1 MMKRILI
8 PFTFT
13 LLAGPAAASPE
24 LAEIWGA
31 KAATLSAQ
39 SADLLIAAQHGRL
52 PALDE
57 DYVIELERFALNATR
72 LGSWN
77 DVSGGPAA
85 LGCTFRSL
93 GAEAESQLEALE
105 AAHTAHSSE
114 TALLHLMTLF
124 DDAQDLSSAAAWA
137 ARHRSTGPEAAS
149 VTNGP
154 AACPGAPDRIAA
166 R

>member
-1 MMKRILI
+1 MMKRVLL
-8 PFTFT
+8 PLTLT

-24 LAEIWGA
+24 LAELWGA

-39 SADLLIAAQHGRL
+39 SADLLNAAQHGRM

-72 LGSWN
+72 LGSWS
-77 DVSGGPAA
+77 DASGSPAA

-105 AAHTAHSSE
+105 AAHTVRSSE
-114 TALLHLMTLF
+114 IALAQLMTLF
-124 DDAQDLSSAAAWA
+124 DDARDLSSAAAWA
-137 ARHRSTGPEAAS
+137 ARHRSTQPEAAS
-149 VTNGP
+149 AANGP
-154 AACPGAPDRIAA
+154 DACPGTPSRIAA

>member
-1 MMKRILI
+1 MMKRVLI
-8 PFTFT
+8 PFTFA

-24 LAEIWGA
+24 LAELWGA

-39 SADLLIAAQHGRL
+39 SADLLDAARHGRM

-72 LGSWN
+72 LGMWS
-77 DVSGGPAA
+77 DASGGPAA

-93 GAEAESQLEALE
+93 GAEAESELDALE
-105 AAHTAHSSE
+105 AADTARSTE
-114 TALLHLMTLF
+114 TALSQLMTLF
-124 DDAQDLSSAAAWA
+124 DSAQDLSTAAAWA
-137 ARHRSTGPEAAS
+137 ARHHSTQPETASAANS
-149 VTNGP
+149 P
-154 AACPGAPDRIAA
+154 DACPGTPGRIAA